1 MRFRPVI
8 SSILSSIMPSSR
20 SSWRSGTRL
29 LPISRIL
36 LLSLFVIPARSE
48 AGGGNGEKYVMQ
60 LGENWEISGGLPES
74 AMLISLQ
81 GVANVGEPRL
91 YFRYPPKWD
100 YTFCDPLLA
109 YYRSSRGMQFTDL
122 KSPGEALDSL
132 SRYAKGYVVWDRKVR
147 TSLIVA
153 FTAAGIHRAVAVT
166 EDQIPLAERYGLK
179 MVEDFRGKFT
189 GWSDVRIY
197 EWAYEKYWHEC
208 NKSFLVYMG
217 GESGNIMKP
226 GIADFGIHHGCFF
239 TDAST
244 NPRDTLE
251 YAFAARLFGELKPL
265 SIVIGWHS
273 YGKDLESQH
282 VTLASHFGLRVEGL
296 HTLPNMSFNHQIP
309 LSPGFRFRN
318 NHNVQEGKSYIPEKK
333 VYIACIQTYC
343 LGLGAWTKP
352 GRGEIPYAWEVTMN
366 WSWLAPAMLQYFYD
380 MATPNDYFLGSLSG
394 PGYMYP
400 RAVPPALLPSVVD
413 TAYALMKTLD
423 LNIFEIMEHSSY
435 WSSGGIDDD
444 LPKSIVDT
452 YFARMPD
459 VLGIANGY
467 RPAHTFAVYG
477 KKPFISYDY
486 YLGEK
491 RDEAEAAADLQ
502 ELANLN
508 PARPYFLLL
517 HVREWSDIKR
527 VKRILDRLGSGFE
540 IVPLDL
546 FMTMAGKNPTFKERF
561 LPPLPGG
568 SR

>member
-1 MRFRPVI
+1 MR
-8 SSILSSIMPSSR
+8 SCALILFLGVAACAAGA
-20 SSWRSGTRL
+20 GT
-29 LPISRIL
+29 
-36 LLSLFVIPARSE
+36 
-48 AGGGNGEKYVMQ
+48 GEKYVMQ
-60 LGENWEISGGLPES
+60 LGENWEISGGLPAS
-74 AMLISLQ
+74 VMLISLQ

-91 YFRYPPKWD
+91 YFRYPAQWD

-109 YYRSSRGMQFTDL
+109 YYRSSRNMRFGEIG
-122 KSPGEALDSL
+122 SPAEALDSL
-132 SRYAKGYVVWDRKVR
+132 ARYVRGYVVWDRNVR

-153 FTAAGIHRAVAVT
+153 FTAAGIHRAIVVT
-166 EDQIPLAERYGLK
+166 EDQIPLAERHGLK
-179 MVEDFRGKFT
+179 KVEDFRGRFA
-189 GWSDVRIY
+189 GWSDVKIY
-197 EWAYEKYWHEC
+197 EWAYAKYWGEC
-208 NKSFLVYMG
+208 NKNFLVYMG
-217 GESGNIMKP
+217 GESGTIMKP
-226 GIADFGIHHGCFF
+226 GIADFGIHHRCFF

-244 NPRDTLE
+244 NSRDTLE
-251 YAFAARLFGELKPL
+251 YAFASRLFGGLKPL

-273 YGKDLESQH
+273 YAKDMEAQH

-318 NHNVQEGKSYIPEKK
+318 NHNVGKGKVPVPAKK
-333 VYIACIQTYC
+333 VYIACIQTDC

-400 RAVPPALLPSVVD
+400 KSIPAALLPGVID

-423 LNIFEIMEHSSY
+423 LNIFEIMDHSSY

-444 LPKSIVDT
+444 LPKSILDT

-459 VLGIANGY
+459 ILGMANGY
-467 RPAHTFAVYG
+467 RPAHTFALYG
-477 KKPFISYDY
+477 EKPFISYDY

-491 RDEAEAAADLQ
+491 RDEAEAAADLE

-508 PARPYFLLL
+508 PARPYFLLS

-527 VKRILDRLGSGFE
+527 VRRILDRLGPEFE
-540 IVPLDL
+540 VVPLDV
-546 FMTMAGKNPTFKERF
+546 FMTMAGKAPTFRERF
-561 LPPLPGG
+561 SDSPVSGK
-568 SR
+568 